1 MAGDY
6 FLEIEA
12 HFAQRRGTPF
22 VLNAKDW
29 ILMKSWSEAG
39 IPLPV
44 VIEAIDSV
52 FDKQEA
58 KQRKVNGLAYCKHA
72 VKELWNE
79 RRELLIGGQENSP
92 EEEVVPRLAALADV
106 LQPVAPEFAV
116 RVRELVSEKSVPRI
130 EERLMELEH
139 ELIESLL
146 PQAEELRAEA
156 RALTSGADEKTRAR
170 TEEAHLRRLVRE
182 RFALPRLT
190 LF

>member
-1 MAGDY
+1 M
-6 FLEIEA
+6 
-12 HFAQRRGTPF
+12 
-22 VLNAKDW
+22 LNAKDW